1 MKDGIQF
8 EDMAIAKGVKMI
20 RQTMIKDADGAI
32 YFMTQTANNTVN
44 VLRTDP
50 YAEMGGE
57 GFVKSVFT
65 LRSSKIYFLLFHQN
79 QFYMMDDLKKVRVF
93 TANPKTF
100 MWKQTNLLELAEA
113 DANEIVYADFDEYAV
128 SDGVLH

>member
-1 MKDGIQF
+1 
-8 EDMAIAKGVKMI
+8 MI
-20 RQTMIKDADGAI
+20 RDADGGI
-32 YFMTQTANNTVN
+32 YFMTQTPNNTVY
-44 VLRTDP
+44 VLRTNP

-65 LRSSKIYFLLFHQN
+65 LRSSKIYFLLYHQN

-93 TANPKTF
+93 TPNPKTF

>member
-50 YAEMGGE
+50 YVAE
-57 GFVKSVFT
+57 
-65 LRSSKIYFLLFHQN
+65 
-79 QFYMMDDLKKVRVF
+79 
-93 TANPKTF
+93 PKF
-100 MWKQTNLLELAEA
+100 
-113 DANEIVYADFDEYAV
+113 
-128 SDGVLH
+128 